1 MAAGSAFT
9 YQGRLQDGG
18 GPARGSFDL
27 RAGLFSASSGGSSIG
42 PINTNLAVQVVDGFF
57 TTQFDFGSSAFTG
70 EARFLELEIRPTGG
84 GAFSILTPR
93 QALTPAPYALFA
105 MTPAGPKGDQGEAG
119 PQGPAGP
126 VGPKGDNGAVGTQGP
141 VGPTGSQGPKGDQ
154 GIAGDIGPVGPKG
167 DPGNPGPQGPL
178 GIDWKGPWQP
188 GVNYLRTEA
197 VVFEGASWIAV
208 EPNVDSKP
216 VLDSLDWN
224 LLADRGEPGAQGPK
238 GDQGIQGVVG
248 PRGDTGDKGDKGEQG
263 DPGPQGPPGSADAWS
278 RLGNAGTSP
287 AVNFLGTTDAA
298 AFQIRANNQPVIR
311 YEAVPA
317 GFRIVAGTLNT
328 IDASSTNSTIM
339 GGRSHSIGVNAHEST
354 IAGGQANLIRNVQRG
369 AFVGGGARNE
379 IREDNDFA
387 MIAGGRDNRIGTNS
401 VISLVVGGGENAIG
415 NNVDGAL
422 MVGGFRNDI
431 LGSTDPLSRQ
441 IAPILLGGSDNEIG
455 RGRGSSWAVI
465 LGGDNNRIG
474 TNAPN
479 AVIAG
484 GTNNLVADNAGFSF
498 AAGRRCRVNHPGAFV
513 WADSQNASF
522 ASAANDSFNIRAQG
536 GVHLSSTTDLNFGAT
551 TRQMLNLWDDN
562 YGIGVQSSTLYFR
575 SDSNFS
581 WFQGGAHTD
590 ASGDPGSGGTQLMRL
605 NSTGLRVNGTFV
617 SASDR
622 NKKENFTE
630 VNPREVLAKVV
641 DLPVTR
647 WNYKADPQSLHLGP
661 MAQDFRAAFG
671 LGEDDK
677 HIATV
682 DADGVAL
689 AAIKG
694 LNQKLEETVRA
705 QESRIERLETD
716 LAELR
721 QLIREKS
728 RGSDTAS
735 LKANSPAQ
743 P

>member
-1 MAAGSAFT
+1 M
-9 YQGRLQDGG
+9 
-18 GPARGSFDL
+18 
-27 RAGLFSASSGGSSIG
+27 G

-84 GAFSILTPR
+84 GAFSLLTPR

-119 PQGPAGP
+119 PQGLAGPAGT
-126 VGPKGDNGAVGTQGP
+126 VGPKGDKGDVGAQGP

-167 DPGNPGPQGPL
+167 DPGNPGPQGPV
-178 GIDWKGPWQP
+178 GIDWKGAWKPR
-188 GVNYLRTEA
+188 VNYLRTEA

-208 EPNVDSKP
+208 EPNLDSKP
-216 VLDSLDWN
+216 ALGSLDWS

-248 PRGDTGDKGDKGEQG
+248 PRGDMGDKGDKGEQG
-263 DPGPQGPPGSADAWS
+263 DPGPQGPPGSADAWN

-317 GFRIVAGTLNT
+317 GFRIVAGTLNA
-328 IDASSTNSTIM
+328 IDATSTNSTIL

-379 IREDNDFA
+379 IREDNEYA

-401 VISLVVGGGENAIG
+401 VISLVVGGGENVIG

-431 LGSTDPLSRQ
+431 LGSTDPASRQ
-441 IAPILLGGSDNEIG
+441 IAPVLIGGSDNEIG

-498 AAGRRCRVNHPGAFV
+498 AAGRRAQANHPGSFV
-513 WADSQNASF
+513 WADSRNASF
-522 ASAANDSFNIRAQG
+522 ASAGDNTFNVRAEG
-536 GVHLSSTTDLNFGAT
+536 GAHFGSDTSLFFGTT
-551 TRQMLNLWDDN
+551 TRQMLNLW
-562 YGIGVQSSTLYFR
+562 GESHAIGVQAGTTYFR
-575 SDSNFS
+575 TSDAGGFS
-581 WFQGGAHTD
+581 WHR
-590 ASGDPGSGGTQLMRL
+590 GGTHSDTANSPGAGGVEVMRL
-605 NSTGLRVNGTFV
+605 NSGGLRVNGTFV

-630 VNPREVLAKVV
+630 VNPREVLDKVV

-647 WNYKADPQSLHLGP
+647 WNYKADSQSRHLGP

-721 QLIREKS
+721 QLFREKS